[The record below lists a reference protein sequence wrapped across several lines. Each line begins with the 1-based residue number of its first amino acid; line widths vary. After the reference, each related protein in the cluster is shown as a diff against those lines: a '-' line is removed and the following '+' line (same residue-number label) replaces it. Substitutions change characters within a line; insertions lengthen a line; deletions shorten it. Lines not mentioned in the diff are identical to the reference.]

1 MSSIKLISLSV
12 ALIAVACSTPSPKPP
27 ATQPA
32 SQAVAPP
39 PPPPPPPPLI
49 PRGDLFGNPERA
61 QGRLSPD
68 GSYLSWIAPRD
79 GVLNVWVQKVGDGEQ
94 ARPITNDKSR
104 GIRSHFW
111 AYDGRTVL
119 YIQDRGGDENFR
131 LYAVNVDTNEEK
143 DLTPLEGVR
152 ATVVGLSEDRPGVVL
167 VGLNNR
173 KPEWHD
179 VYEIDLATAKRKL
192 IYKNTKEFAGFVV
205 NDKLRI
211 VLAIK
216 SQPDGSTDV
225 MRRSGRRWRK
235 VLTIPFE
242 DGLTSQTLGLTD
254 KGDLLMLDSRN
265 RDKSAL
271 FRINVRTGR
280 GKLVSENDKADLGQV
295 LTHPVT
301 DEPIAVSVD
310 YLRSTWTV
318 LDPGFQDDF
327 AAIDRELDGD
337 FFITSMTKDL
347 KKWMVAEARSDAPTQ
362 YLVYERESKALKPL
376 FTTRPAL
383 AKIDLA
389 PMTPVVIKSR
399 DGLDLVSYLTVP
411 KGSDADGDGKVDAPI
426 PLVLNV
432 HGGPWARDS
441 YGLSNEAQWF
451 ADRGYATLQ
460 VNFRGSTGFGK
471 SFTNAGDGEWGKA
484 MHNDLLDAV
493 QWAVKEGIAK
503 PDAIAVYGGSYGGYA
518 TLASLT
524 FTPEAFTC
532 GVDIV
537 GPSNLM
543 TLLSTIPP
551 YWKSF
556 FEQLARRVGDPRTE
570 EGRTLLR
577 ERSPLTYA
585 DKIVRPLLIAQG
597 ANDPRVKQAESDQI
611 VKAMEEKKIPV
622 TYALFPDEGHGFAR
636 PQNRLAFY
644 GVTESFLAKCL
655 GGRAQPIVGD
665 FMGSSITF
673 PAGVGGVPGLQEA
686 FEKHQSAN
694 AGAIKN

>member
-1 MSSIKLISLSV
+1 MSSIKLLPLFSIMV
-12 ALIAVACSTPSPKPP
+12 AVGCSTPTPKPP
-27 ATQPA
+27 ATQPV
-32 SQAVAPP
+32 SQAIA
-39 PPPPPPPPLI
+39 PPPPPPPLI
-49 PRGDLFGNPERA
+49 SREDLFGNPERA
-61 QGRLSPD
+61 QGRLSRD
-68 GSYLSWIAPRD
+68 GAYLSWIAPRD
-79 GVLNVWVQKVGDGEQ
+79 GVLNVWVQKIGAGEQ
-94 ARPITNDKSR
+94 ARPITADKSR

-131 LYAVNVDTNEEK
+131 LYAVNVETNEEK

-152 ATVVGLSEDRPGVVL
+152 ARVVGLSEKRPGVVL

-173 KPEWHD
+173 KPAWHD
-179 VYEIDLATAKRKL
+179 VYEIDLASAKRKL
-192 IYKNTKEFAGFVV
+192 VYKNTAEFGGFVV
-205 NDKLRI
+205 DDKLRI
-211 VLAIK
+211 VLATK
-216 SQPDGSTDV
+216 ERPDGSTDV

-242 DGLTSQTLGLTD
+242 DGLTSQPVSMTD
-254 KGDLLMLDSRN
+254 KGDLLMIDSRN

-271 FRINVRTGR
+271 FRVNVRTGK
-280 GKLVSENDKADLGQV
+280 GELVTENDKADVGQV

-301 DEPIAVSVD
+301 DEPMAVSVN

-318 LDPGFQDDF
+318 LDDSVREDF
-327 AAIDRELDGD
+327 ETIDRELDGD
-337 FFITSMTKDL
+337 FFITSMTQDL
-347 KKWMVAEARSDAPTQ
+347 KQWMVAEARSDAPTR
-362 YLVYERESKALKPL
+362 YLIYDREKKALTPL

-383 AKIDLA
+383 AKAELV
-389 PMTPVVIKSR
+389 PMKPVVIKSR
-399 DGLDLVSYLTVP
+399 DGLDLVSYLTLP
-411 KGSDADGDGKVDAPI
+411 KGSDADGDGKADAPV
-426 PLVLNV
+426 PMVLDV
-432 HGGPWARDS
+432 HGGPWARDT
-441 YGLSNEAQWF
+441 YGLNNTAQWF

-471 SFTNAGDGEWGKA
+471 AFTNAGDREWGKA

-493 QWAVKEGIAK
+493 EWAVKEGIAK

-570 EGRTLLR
+570 EGRALLK
-577 ERSPLTYA
+577 ERSPLTFA

-636 PQNRLAFY
+636 PENRLAFY
-644 GVTESFLAKCL
+644 GVTEAFLAKCL
-655 GGRAQPIVGD
+655 GGRAQPIAGD
-665 FMGSSITF
+665 FTGSSITF
-673 PAGVGGVPGLQEA
+673 PSGVGSVPGLKA
-686 FEKHQSAN
+686 AYEKHQAAN
-694 AGAIKN
+694 AGAVKN